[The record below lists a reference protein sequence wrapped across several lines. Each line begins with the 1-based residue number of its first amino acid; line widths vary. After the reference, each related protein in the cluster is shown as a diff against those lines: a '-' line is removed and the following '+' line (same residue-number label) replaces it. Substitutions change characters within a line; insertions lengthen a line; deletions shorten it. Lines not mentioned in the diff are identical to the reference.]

1 MPNFQEHHARSHKRF
16 FELVENPAGEYRR
29 TLIHKA
35 THLSCYIFSDTYL
48 IKALRLHNIAQS
60 EFSQQPFGRFSCR
73 IFFAAIT
80 MPPHTCVAFL
90 HLATAV
96 ASTSLSRAQPNTAP
110 PWHFPLK
117 PIVTMNQLQ
126 AMRVFLKVAE
136 NGSFGR
142 AAASLDI
149 SNAVVTRYVALL
161 ETHLDTRLVNRTTRS
176 LSLTEAGLAYADG
189 CRQLLEQLEAM
200 ESSVSQRA
208 NDPSGTLKLMAVA
221 SFSLFGLTPL
231 LERYRLQCPRVK
243 LSVTLLHRPVDLI
256 EQGFDVGI
264 VVPGQVRGGTLIK
277 RALFKV
283 RSVAVATPAYLAARG
298 MPAAPAQLAAH
309 PLLAPSTN
317 VHSAQWCFVD
327 TNGIEETANME
338 AIYAVNNAVM
348 LRQAALADMGIT
360 ILPENHVSAD
370 LMSGALVQVLPD
382 YRIKGA
388 DKEVSLVYPGRRHV
402 SAKTRSFV
410 EFTVDYFRN
419 RAGPT
424 LSSIFTN
431 S

>member
-1 MPNFQEHHARSHKRF
+1 
-16 FELVENPAGEYRR
+16 
-29 TLIHKA
+29 
-35 THLSCYIFSDTYL
+35 
-48 IKALRLHNIAQS
+48 
-60 EFSQQPFGRFSCR
+60 
-73 IFFAAIT
+73 
-80 MPPHTCVAFL
+80 
-90 HLATAV
+90 
-96 ASTSLSRAQPNTAP
+96 
-110 PWHFPLK
+110 
-117 PIVTMNQLQ
+117 MNHLQ

-142 AAASLDI
+142 AAASLDL

-176 LSLTEAGLAYADG
+176 LSLTEAGSAYADG
-189 CRQLLEQLEAM
+189 CRQLLDQLEAI
-200 ESSVSQRA
+200 ESSVSQSA
-208 NDPSGTLKLMAVA
+208 NDPSGTLKLVAVA

-231 LERYRLQCPRVK
+231 LQRYRLQCPQVK

-256 EQGFDVGI
+256 EEGFDAGI
-264 VVPGQVRGGTLIK
+264 VVAGQVSGGTLIK

-283 RSVAVATPAYLAARG
+283 RSVAVASPAYLAARG
-298 MPAAPAQLAAH
+298 TPSVPAQLAAH
-309 PLLAPSTN
+309 PFLAPSAN
-317 VHSAQWCFVD
+317 VHGAEWCFVD
-327 TNGIEETANME
+327 TDGIEITVNMK
-338 AIYAVNNAVM
+338 AAYAVNNAVM

-360 ILPENHVSAD
+360 ILPENHVAAD

-419 RAGPT
+419 RVGAP
-424 LSSIFTN
+424 LPSIFTN

>member
-1 MPNFQEHHARSHKRF
+1 MAIRPVLLPGSLFGDYDAHLLRPALARPVTEHRRSRYGFSPRSTEHQQFHAPRRSPTK
-16 FELVENPAGEYRR
+16 
-29 TLIHKA
+29 
-35 THLSCYIFSDTYL
+35 
-48 IKALRLHNIAQS
+48 
-60 EFSQQPFGRFSCR
+60 
-73 IFFAAIT
+73 
-80 MPPHTCVAFL
+80 
-90 HLATAV
+90 
-96 ASTSLSRAQPNTAP
+96 ST
-110 PWHFPLK
+110 
-117 PIVTMNQLQ
+117 ITMNQLQ

-136 NGSFGR
+136 SGSFGR

-189 CRQLLEQLEAM
+189 CRQLLDQLDAI
-200 ESSVSQRA
+200 ESSVSQSA
-208 NDPSGTLKLMAVA
+208 NDQSGTLKLVAVA

-231 LERYRLQCPRVK
+231 LQRYRLQCPRVK

-256 EQGFDVGI
+256 EEGFDVGI
-264 VVPGQVRGGTLIK
+264 VVPGQVSGGTLIK

-283 RSVAVATPAYLAARG
+283 RSVAVASPAYLAASG
-298 MPAAPAQLAAH
+298 KPSTPAQLVAH
-309 PLLAPSTN
+309 PFLAPSSKI
-317 VHSAQWCFVD
+317 HSSEWCFVGAD
-327 TNGIEETANME
+327 GKEVTVKMKAS
-338 AIYAVNNAVM
+338 YAVNNAVM

-370 LMSGALVQVLPD
+370 LTNGTLVQVLPD
-382 YRIKGA
+382 YRIKDA

-402 SAKTRSFV
+402 SATTRSFV
-410 EFTVDYFRN
+410 DFTVDYFRN
-419 RAGPT
+419 RAGAN

>member
-1 MPNFQEHHARSHKRF
+1 
-16 FELVENPAGEYRR
+16 
-29 TLIHKA
+29 
-35 THLSCYIFSDTYL
+35 
-48 IKALRLHNIAQS
+48 
-60 EFSQQPFGRFSCR
+60 
-73 IFFAAIT
+73 
-80 MPPHTCVAFL
+80 
-90 HLATAV
+90 
-96 ASTSLSRAQPNTAP
+96 
-110 PWHFPLK
+110 
-117 PIVTMNQLQ
+117 MNQLQ

-142 AAASLDI
+142 AAASLDL

-189 CRQLLEQLEAM
+189 CRQLLDQLEAI
-200 ESSVSQRA
+200 ESSVSQSA
-208 NDPSGTLKLMAVA
+208 NDPSGTLKLVAVA

-231 LERYRLQCPRVK
+231 LQRYRLQCPRVK

-256 EQGFDVGI
+256 EEGFDVGI
-264 VVPGQVRGGTLIK
+264 VVPGQVSGGTLIK

-283 RSVAVATPAYLAARG
+283 RSVAVASPAYLAARG
-298 MPAAPAQLAAH
+298 TPSTPAQLAAH
-309 PLLAPSTN
+309 PFLAPSAN

-327 TNGIEETANME
+327 ANGIETTVNVKAT
-338 AIYAVNNAVM
+338 YAVNNAVM

-370 LMSGALVQVLPD
+370 LMSGALVRVLPD
-382 YRIKGA
+382 YRINGA

-419 RAGPT
+419 RAGAT

>member
-1 MPNFQEHHARSHKRF
+1 
-16 FELVENPAGEYRR
+16 
-29 TLIHKA
+29 
-35 THLSCYIFSDTYL
+35 
-48 IKALRLHNIAQS
+48 
-60 EFSQQPFGRFSCR
+60 
-73 IFFAAIT
+73 
-80 MPPHTCVAFL
+80 
-90 HLATAV
+90 
-96 ASTSLSRAQPNTAP
+96 
-110 PWHFPLK
+110 
-117 PIVTMNQLQ
+117 MNQLQ

-189 CRQLLEQLEAM
+189 CRQLLEQLKTM
-200 ESSVSQRA
+200 ESSVFQRA

-221 SFSLFGLTPL
+221 SFSLSGLTPL

-256 EQGFDVGI
+256 EEGFDVGI

-283 RSVAVATPAYLAARG
+283 RSVAVASPAYLAARG
-298 MPAAPAQLAAH
+298 TPVTPSQLAAH
-309 PLLAPSTN
+309 PFLAPSAN

-327 TNGIEETANME
+327 ANGIEETASME
-338 AIYAVNNAVM
+338 ATYAVNNAVM

-370 LMSGALVQVLPD
+370 LINGALVQVLPD

-402 SAKTRSFV
+402 SARTRSFV

-419 RAGPT
+419 RTGST